1 MIYGELMTASD
12 PDDQAGTYRKAKL
25 TFESAKV
32 IVGAVAVRRPLG
44 NSTPMGFPVSTA
56 VFLVKA
62 ASGDVLKGRM
72 KTVDHPKGRFMDS
85 NDDLNSDPNDFGL
98 QITEENLREYAQSQG
113 IVLEELLLDA
123 GRHFLSEKLGPR
135 HTLLTDVDLE
145 SLIDDD
151 MRVFDDEV
159 PRVE

>member
-12 PDDQAGTYRKAKL
+12 PEEQTGTYRKAKL
-25 TFESAKV
+25 TFESARV
-32 IVGAVAVRRPLG
+32 IFGAVAVRRPLG

-56 VFLVKA
+56 VILVKA
-62 ASGDVLKGRM
+62 SSGDVLKGRV
-72 KTVDHPKGRFMDS
+72 KTVEQPKGRFKDS
-85 NDDLNSDPNDFGL
+85 NDDLNSDSNDFGL
-98 QITEENLREYAQSQG
+98 QITEQDLREYAQSQG
-113 IVLEELLLDA
+113 IVLENLLADA
-123 GRHFLSEKLGPR
+123 GRHFLSERLGPR
-135 HTLLTDVDLE
+135 HTPLTDVDLE